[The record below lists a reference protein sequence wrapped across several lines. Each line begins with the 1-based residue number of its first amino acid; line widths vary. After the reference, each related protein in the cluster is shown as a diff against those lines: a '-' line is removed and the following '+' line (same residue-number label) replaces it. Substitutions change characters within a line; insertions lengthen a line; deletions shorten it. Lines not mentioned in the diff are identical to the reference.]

1 MSYADLKT
9 ATTAVKTF
17 PSVMKTSA
25 VAAPLPLDRTSAA
38 MATPHTAAAKP
49 SEREAL
55 RRELLKRILHNE
67 ATRRQQRATPDK

>member
-1 MSYADLKT
+1 MSYADSKT
-9 ATTAVKTF
+9 VTTPVKIF
-17 PSVMKTSA
+17 PSATKTSA
-25 VAAPLPLDRTSAA
+25 AAVPLPLERTPAV